1 MQAFDLDTFIASN
14 KKGNVGR
21 WLCPIAGCGKSAAP
35 PDLYISAWMDD
46 ASLEHPYVPLILLA
60 TPTDD
65 LDRQGL

>member
-46 ASLEHPYVPLILLA
+46 ASLEHPYVSPPPPHSPRYANWI
-60 TPTDD
+60 
-65 LDRQGL
+65 